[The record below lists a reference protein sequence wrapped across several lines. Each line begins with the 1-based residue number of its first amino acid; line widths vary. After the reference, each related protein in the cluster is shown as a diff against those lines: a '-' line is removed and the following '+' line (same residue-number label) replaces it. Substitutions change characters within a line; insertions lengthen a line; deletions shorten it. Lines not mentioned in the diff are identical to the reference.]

1 MHNKIGRVNIGFYNF
16 YRQLNKN
23 RMFVDSSVGIGDD
36 LGYPSVYMAK
46 HLRGLGHTVA
56 TIDTAPLETFDAVVF
71 LDYPTMFNPYFRRL
85 VRRADKPLY
94 LVMFESPAVRPDNWD
109 RANHV
114 HFQKV
119 FTWSPHLAD
128 GKKYIRFHMPHKLP
142 EFTPYAPSR
151 AEKFC
156 CLIASQKYTWVRE
169 ELYSERMRAIRWF
182 ESRHPDEFDLYGQRW
197 DRFFFKKGLSRIN
210 PVLDRLYTA
219 CPWLPRRRLFSSARG
234 SVTRKRDVMRQYK
247 FAICY
252 ENASYAGWLTE
263 KMLDAMFAGSV
274 PIYQGD
280 PEVDALV
287 PKAAFIDK
295 RSFRDYDTLYA
306 YLKGMSASEYEG
318 YRQAIH
324 QFVYGN
330 LIKPLG
336 AEAFTET
343 LMQEV
348 LAPARKQM
356 HSPER
361 VVV

>member
-1 MHNKIGRVNIGFYNF
+1 
-16 YRQLNKN
+16 
-23 RMFVDSSVGIGDD
+23 
-36 LGYPSVYMAK
+36 
-46 HLRGLGHTVA
+46 
-56 TIDTAPLETFDAVVF
+56 
-71 LDYPTMFNPYFRRL
+71 
-85 VRRADKPLY
+85 
-94 LVMFESPAVRPDNWD
+94 
-109 RANHV
+109 
-114 HFQKV
+114 
-119 FTWSPHLAD
+119 LAD